1 MHHPGPWPKTT
12 TGTLTAAFAQVVE
25 VHILAARRWCIHAR
39 VEFNSESGGTFESR
53 EKHFSHRLLPGKGV
67 TVGHPV
73 ALNKCWGVPPGPGV
87 LFWGLYGPVGGLGM
101 GSFRL
106 ADVYVCIYDGVCV
119 YQW

>member
-1 MHHPGPWPKTT
+1 M
-12 TGTLTAAFAQVVE
+12 
-25 VHILAARRWCIHAR
+25 
-39 VEFNSESGGTFESR
+39 
-53 EKHFSHRLLPGKGV
+53 

-106 ADVYVCIYDGVCV
+106 IVLCCEKQKENEKKQQQEEERDQKYMRRRRWWWSGFALVWVVLFGDM
-119 YQW
+119 